1 MILRLSPQAEQL
13 WFSFYNR
20 TESEMSEIGYLS
32 NMKDYASKMAE
43 NMARIAALL
52 HYFEGR
58 NEDISIKAVEA
69 AIQISAWYVDEYKRL
84 FSKVSEFTL
93 VNNESDELYSWI
105 KNYCAS
111 TFPPHI
117 SKTKILQYG
126 PYRFRNK
133 IKMDELLNILLI
145 NQRIVV
151 THFGKILYIQPVQ

>member
-1 MILRLSPQAEQL
+1 MISSEHLPVFHSRLLEIVNDSIIRKGKGERMILRLSPQAEQL
-13 WFSFYNR
+13 WISFYNR

-69 AIQISAWYVDEYKRL
+69 AIQISAQYVDEYKRL

-93 VNNESDELYSWI
+93 VNNESDELYS
-105 KNYCAS
+105 
-111 TFPPHI
+111 
-117 SKTKILQYG
+117 G
-126 PYRFRNK
+126 
-133 IKMDELLNILLI
+133 
-145 NQRIVV
+145 
-151 THFGKILYIQPVQ
+151 

>member
-1 MILRLSPQAEQL
+1 
-13 WFSFYNR
+13 
-20 TESEMSEIGYLS
+20 MSEIGYLS

-93 VNNESDELYSWI
+93 VNNESDELYSD
-105 KNYCAS
+105 K
-111 TFPPHI
+111 
-117 SKTKILQYG
+117 K
-126 PYRFRNK
+126 
-133 IKMDELLNILLI
+133 LLC
-145 NQRIVV
+145 
-151 THFGKILYIQPVQ
+151 

>member
-1 MILRLSPQAEQL
+1 
-13 WFSFYNR
+13 
-20 TESEMSEIGYLS
+20 
-32 NMKDYASKMAE
+32 MAE

-105 KNYCAS
+105 KIIVLVLS
-111 TFPPHI
+111 H
-117 SKTKILQYG
+117 
-126 PYRFRNK
+126 
-133 IKMDELLNILLI
+133 
-145 NQRIVV
+145 RI
-151 THFGKILYIQPVQ
+151 